1 MKRGCLIFAFVGF
14 FVLGSPVT
22 VSHAENYPIDI
33 FTQNG
38 LHYNDLD
45 LYVEVTDATTEVD
58 FTFHNA
64 SLIASSL
71 ARIYFEESLFLGTA
85 TITNGP
91 GTLFTHPATPGNLPA
106 GDLLQPPFVAASEIC
121 VGGAPPPPH
130 EGANPGEWVKISF
143 TLIGGGTFQG
153 IIDDLDDET
162 LRIGGHIIALP
173 DGSSESGVV
182 PEPTTVALL
191 GLGVLVLLRRRRV

>member
-1 MKRGCLIFAFVGF
+1 MKWGCIHFAFVGF
-14 FVLGSPVT
+14 IVLSLPVT
-22 VSHAENYPIDI
+22 VSHAETYPIDI
-33 FTQNG
+33 FTKNG

-64 SLIASSL
+64 SLIDSSL

-85 TITNGP
+85 TITNGT
-91 GTLFTHPATPGNLPA
+91 GTSFIQPATPGNLPN
-106 GDLLQPPFVAASEIC
+106 GNWLQPPFVAVSEFSIS
-121 VGGAPPPPH
+121 GTPPPSH
-130 EGANPGEWVKISF
+130 EGVNPGEWVKVSF

-153 IIDDLDDET
+153 IIDDLYAET

-173 DGSSESGVV
+173 DGSSESGAV
-182 PEPTTVALL
+182 PEPATVALL
-191 GLGVLVLLRRRRV
+191 GLGALALLRRRRV